1 MVLLNAGDQV
11 PIIPLFEVVGNA
23 TKASPEQIGVI
34 ALNVGVTFGSTVIV
48 KFVVV
53 AHNPFNG
60 VKRYVVVTEL
70 FKEGVQVPVIPLVE
84 FEGNGAKKSPEHSV
98 GMALNVGVITGL
110 TVMDKFA
117 VVAHCPVV
125 GVNK

>member
-1 MVLLNAGDQV
+1 LLNAGDQV
-11 PIIPLFEVVGNA
+11 PIIPLFEVVGKA
-23 TKASPEQIGVI
+23 AKASPEQIGVI
-34 ALNVGVTFGSTVIV
+34 ALNVGVIFGSTLIV

-60 VKRYVVVTEL
+60 VKRYVVVTVL
-70 FKEGVQVPVIPLVE
+70 FKDGVQVPVIPLVE
-84 FEGNGAKKSPEHSV
+84 FDGNAAKTAPEHIV
-98 GMALNVGVITGL
+98 GIALNVGVIIGL
-110 TVMDKFA
+110 TVMDKLA